1 MKEERMWR
9 AGPILGLVILT
20 TLTMTLVGCGGG
32 GDARPSASGLTPQEE
47 IARLEASGEIPVL
60 ERSTSLGGIDNNSN
74 GVRDDIERYIER
86 KYAEPAQRKV
96 AMQTARALQKTLQ
109 VDTNDAFAVEAV
121 SQDGMRAVNCRGA
134 VFPGVEGF
142 KEAFRMSQEL
152 EALTT
157 NTLLRLRAYMAYNK
171 AVSGTVSRL
180 PTGDT
185 CD

>member
-1 MKEERMWR
+1 MKEDRVLH
-9 AGPILGLVILT
+9 ASPIVGLVILV
-20 TLTMTLVGCGGG
+20 MTLAGCGGG
-32 GDARPSASGLTPQEE
+32 GDSRSSAAALTPQEE

-60 ERSTSLGGIDNNSN
+60 ERSASLGGIDANSN
-74 GVRDDIERYIER
+74 GVRDDIERYIEK
-86 KYAEPAQRKV
+86 KYAEPAQRRV
-96 AMQTARALQKTLQ
+96 AMQTARALQKTVQ
-109 VDTNDAFAVEAV
+109 VDTNDEFAVESV

-152 EALTT
+152 ESLTT
-157 NTLLRLRAYMAYNK
+157 NTLLRLKAYMAYNK
-171 AVSGTVSRL
+171 AVSGTVSQL